1 MFFLCIAGNEDCDFN
16 CIDCKS
22 FGECDMCKY
31 SNECDNAFTGQ
42 GCDL

>member
-1 MFFLCIAGNEDCDFN
+1 MFFLCIAQDCDFN
-16 CIDCKS
+16 CIDCES

-31 SNECDNAFTGQ
+31 SNECNNAFTGY